1 MMGVY
6 LLLIA
11 GCKKDEKKDNSNPAN
26 LSLVNIP
33 AGTFIMGSPSSE
45 VDRGTDETQ
54 HQVTLSAF
62 KMSKHQITFEHYDL
76 FCEATIKHIG
86 LLRSLAVIDEFKN
99 QKIGQKLIK
108 HLFDYCTIEQ
118 IDQLS
123 NPG

>member
-1 MMGVY
+1 MSV
-6 LLLIA
+6 LNKFKKWFDPSSEPRKTQELIIEWV
-11 GCKKDEKKDNSNPAN
+11 D
-26 LSLVNIP
+26 IP